1 MRTRLPAVAAVVSS
15 AAALVLNPAVASAKP
30 VSNVDL
36 KALTNS
42 VNRAKH
48 LTYSATY
55 TAVAGGKTSTVT
67 IAQKP
72 PKSNFSASGG
82 QVINNGKTTYYCS
95 NKGGTGGG
103 AGASGGTGTSGG
115 TGSTGNTGS
124 SGNSGAATG
133 KTTCVAVHGSNP
145 LLGLEDAFSPTLA
158 LRAVAVARQGIVSRL
173 LGTKVS
179 SSSATFAGQ
188 PSTCVTVSVR
198 GRSAKYCVTKQGV
211 LAYSGTSSDYLM
223 LTAYSSNPPA
233 GLFTLPAGATT
244 QNVPRG
250 SPSP

>member
-1 MRTRLPAVAAVVSS
+1 MRKSLPAVAAVMGS
-15 AAALVLNPAVASAKP
+15 AAALALSPAVASAKP
-30 VSNVDL
+30 ISNANL

-42 VNRAKH
+42 INRAKH

-55 TAVAGGKTSTVT
+55 TAVASGKTSTVT

-95 NKGGTGGG
+95 TNGGPG
-103 AGASGGTGTSGG
+103 STGTSG
-115 TGSTGNTGS
+115 STATD
-124 SGNSGAATG
+124 NSGTATG
-133 KTTCVAVHGSNP
+133 KTTCVSVHGSNP
-145 LLGLEDAFSPTLA
+145 LLGLEDTFSPTLA
-158 LRAVAVARQGIVSRL
+158 LRAFALARQGIVSRL
-173 LGTKVS
+173 LGTKAS

-188 PSTCVTVSVR
+188 PSTCVSVSVR
-198 GRSAKYCVTKQGV
+198 GRSAKYCVTNQGV
-211 LAYSGTSSDYLM
+211 LAYAGTASDYIM

-244 QNVPRG
+244 QAVPRG
-250 SPSP
+250 SSSP